1 MLQVC
6 VCEENYNGYLKCRN
20 KNCLKFHPLTIPK
33 KTLWTFLILFFREK
47 NNFEFIEYYRKYNR
61 GDCTGYK

>member
-47 NNFEFIEYYRKYNR
+47 NKF
-61 GDCTGYK
+61 